1 MVAAVTPGKR
11 QPWHRLPEK
20 GAELLA
26 MEAFR
31 NMYCAKYLDGEH
43 SPGQWVGISAIIVRS
58 GRHEMFPTELWE
70 VFFSFFFFPL
80 LVSWEAV
87 TGHLLCFPAVAV
99 ACSIWQ
105 SWNWDTASCW
115 ADVCIC
121 WYCFWRDG
129 YTKWVV
135 ELCLAVSLIP
145 WKLREQW
152 D

>member
-20 GAELLA
+20 GAEPPA

-31 NMYCAKYLDGEH
+31 NMYCASYLGGEH
-43 SPGQWVGISAIIVRS
+43 SPGQWVGISAIFVRS

-70 VFFSFFFFPL
+70 VFFFFPL

-87 TGHLLCFPAVAV
+87 IGCLYCFSAVTV
-99 ACSIWQ
+99 ARSIWQ
-105 SWNWDTASCW
+105 SWTWDTASCW

-129 YTKWVV
+129 CTKRVV
-135 ELCLAVSLIP
+135 EPYLAVSLIL

>member
-1 MVAAVTPGKR
+1 MAAVTPGKR

-20 GAELLA
+20 GAEPPA

-31 NMYCAKYLDGEH
+31 NMYCANYFKGERAQPWTVSRYFCNYCEVWQTWNVSH
-43 SPGQWVGISAIIVRS
+43 RTVRVT
-58 GRHEMFPTELWE
+58 FL
-70 VFFSFFFFPL
+70 FFPL

-87 TGHLLCFPAVAV
+87 AGHLFCFPAVAW
-99 ACSIWQ
+99 SIWQ

-129 YTKWVV
+129 CTEWVV